1 MDDKL
6 IFLEIGASYKPD
18 LLFLLGPKKWWA
30 HPTVRQHPYFYV
42 RFGTKTKW
50 FGIFVEPHPQNLILM
65 NKDLKHTGISETDY
79 KIYSGVVGG
88 ETKFVEFHTASMS
101 VEDVH
106 SQIKTDQSFYAVSK
120 TEHKREGGDCLFY
133 QTMTLD
139 ALLSD
144 IASPVSL
151 LSIDVEGAEL
161 EILSN
166 FSFSQKPQ
174 IIMECHLN
182 DTHHTSEK
190 AIEILEA
197 QDYTVFPKIK
207 QALRH
212 PHTTLFAIS
221 PEYEKIARDK
231 E

>member
-18 LLFLLGPKKWWA
+18 LLFLLGSKKWWA
-30 HPTVRQHPYFYV
+30 YPTVRQHPYFYY
-42 RFGTKTKW
+42 RFGRKAKW

-65 NKDLKHTGISETDY
+65 KKHLKHMPIPETDY
-79 KIYSGVVGG
+79 KIYPGVVGG
-88 ETKFVEFHTASMS
+88 ETKFVEFYMKDMS
-101 VEDVH
+101 EEDVH
-106 SQIKTDQSFYAVSK
+106 SQIKTDQSFYAVDNRY
-120 TEHKREGGDCLFY
+120 KREGGDCLFY

-144 IASPVSL
+144 IADPVSL

-174 IIMECHLN
+174 IIVECHLN

-190 AIEILEA
+190 VIEILEG
-197 QDYTVFPKIK
+197 QGYTLFPKVQ
-207 QALRH
+207 QALTH
-212 PHTTLFAIS
+212 SHTIIFAIS
-221 PEYEKIARDK
+221 PEYEKIGRDK